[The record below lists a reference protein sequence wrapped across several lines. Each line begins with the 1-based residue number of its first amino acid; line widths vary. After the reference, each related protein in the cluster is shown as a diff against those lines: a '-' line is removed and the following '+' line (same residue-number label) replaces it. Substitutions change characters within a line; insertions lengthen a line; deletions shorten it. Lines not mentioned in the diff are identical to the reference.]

1 MLVNVRQKCKRD
13 YNEMLTGQIIIYAI
27 NITFTIRLRSHKK
40 AENQLRK
47 KFKSKKSGHGRL

>member
-1 MLVNVRQKCKRD
+1 
-13 YNEMLTGQIIIYAI
+13 MLTGQIIIYAI
-27 NITFTIRLRSHKK
+27 KITFTIRLRSHKK